1 MSRRF
6 LHIMASILVVDNSI
20 FMRNFVGDML
30 HQLGHK
36 VIAEASNGEEAVEQY
51 QKHTPDLVT
60 MDITMEKMSGIDALR
75 AIKRIN
81 PEAKIIMCSS
91 IATKS
96 NTLEA
101 LKEGAVDF
109 IVKPIELKQ
118 LIKSLNRAGLAGRT

>member
-1 MSRRF
+1 
-6 LHIMASILVVDNSI
+6 MASILVVDNSI
-20 FMRNFVGDML
+20 FMRNFVGDMI

-36 VIAEASNGEEAVEQY
+36 VIAEATNGEEAVEQY
-51 QKHTPDLVT
+51 QKYTPDLVT

>member
-1 MSRRF
+1 
-6 LHIMASILVVDNSI
+6 MASVLVVDNSI
-20 FMRNFVGDML
+20 FMRNFVGNML
-30 HQLGHK
+30 RQLGHK

-51 QKHTPDLVT
+51 QKHIPDLVT

>member
-1 MSRRF
+1 
-6 LHIMASILVVDNSI
+6 MASILVVDNSI

-36 VIAEASNGEEAVEQY
+36 VIAEATNGEEAVEQY
-51 QKHTPDLVT
+51 QKYTPDLVT

>member
-1 MSRRF
+1 
-6 LHIMASILVVDNSI
+6 MASVLVVDNSI
-20 FMRNFVGDML
+20 FMRNFVGNML

-51 QKHTPDLVT
+51 QKHIPDLVT

>member
-1 MSRRF
+1 
-6 LHIMASILVVDNSI
+6 MASILVVDNSI

-118 LIKSLNRAGLAGRT
+118 LIKALNRVGLGN